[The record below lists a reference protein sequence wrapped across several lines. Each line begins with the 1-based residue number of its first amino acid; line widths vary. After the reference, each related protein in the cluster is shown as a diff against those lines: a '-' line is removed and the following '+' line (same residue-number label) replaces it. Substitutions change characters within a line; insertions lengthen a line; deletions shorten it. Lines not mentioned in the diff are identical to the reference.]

1 MSAKV
6 FFCFSVTNYL
16 VLNMIN
22 NGVYSAENLKF
33 HMYYK

>member
-1 MSAKV
+1 MKFLGLKV
-6 FFCFSVTNYL
+6 L
-16 VLNMIN
+16 WHLNLIN